1 LETIRKTCR
10 VDRHEIN
17 YIRVTLES
25 YDGMAVVR
33 TMDPEEAVIEILIA
47 PGCETLIEDLLEA
60 LRRDENIKIE
70 DLTNNASPYV
80 NHED

>member
-1 LETIRKTCR
+1 METIRRTYL

-33 TMDPEEAVIEILIA
+33 TVVPEEAVIEIQIS
-47 PGCETLIEDLLEA
+47 PGCEDFVLELLGDLRKRENMRILPTLA
-60 LRRDENIKIE
+60 GGWR
-70 DLTNNASPYV
+70 P
-80 NHED
+80 

>member
-1 LETIRKTCR
+1 METTRKTCR
-10 VDRHEIN
+10 VDRCEIN

-47 PGCETLIEDLLEA
+47 PGCETHVEDLLEG
-60 LRRDENIKIE
+60 LRRVENIKIV
-70 DLTNNASPYV
+70 DLPNGSLDV
-80 NHED
+80 NHEH

>member
-1 LETIRKTCR
+1 METTRKTCR
-10 VDRHEIN
+10 VDRREIN

-47 PGCETLIEDLLEA
+47 PGCETRVEDFLES

-70 DLTNNASPYV
+70 DLSNGSLDV
-80 NHED
+80 NHEH

>member
-1 LETIRKTCR
+1 METIRKTCR

-33 TMDPEEAVIEILIA
+33 TIDPEEALIEIQIA
-47 PGCETLIEDLLEA
+47 PGCENLVLDLLDD
-60 LRRDENIKIE
+60 LCRHENILIQE
-70 DLTNNASPYV
+70 LFR
-80 NHED
+80 EL